1 MTTSTITAL
10 IPAAGAGTRLG
21 LGPKAL
27 VKVAGKSLLTRS
39 IEALAPH
46 VDELVVALPAHLA
59 QDISAWPAVDLLTTP
74 QRYIAGGETRQQS
87 VLALLEACETDLVI
101 IHDAA
106 RPFLPA
112 TILQALI
119 EAAQQYGAATAALPV
134 ADTLVRSEN
143 NDHWGEICPREGLWA
158 VQTPQV
164 FKRQLLL
171 DAHKQA
177 LADGFMA
184 TDDAGVVART
194 GHQVH
199 LIHGD
204 ARMFKVTT
212 PSDLALAEALANT
225 PSTST
230 IQTKQPATLSRYFA
244 PAKVNLGLS
253 VLGVRPDRYHELH
266 SLMVPLS
273 IGDVLE
279 IEPAEQLSLEVKEAH
294 LPTNEE
300 NLVYRAAHNYLQH
313 YQQMTGQ
320 KRGAHIVLHKHL
332 PLASGMGGGSSDAA
346 TTLLA
351 LSKFYPAP
359 IDLPALALELGADV
373 PFFLLQQAALT
384 EGIGEQLTPVHL
396 PSVWLVL
403 ANPGIEV
410 SAGDAYQWL
419 DAIENFS
426 KPLDLAAITAALQQQ
441 DTLPYWNS
449 LQAPTLVKHPEI
461 QVVLDTLLKA
471 GLHSPLMSGSGST
484 CFALAQNQ
492 AHAEQV
498 ATQLTQQH
506 AHWWVQSTQTL
517 SHSSET
523 QQQLGILC

>member
-1 MTTSTITAL
+1 MTPTIAAL

-27 VKVAGKSLLTRS
+27 VKVAGKSLLVRS

-46 VDELVVALPAHLA
+46 VNELVVALPPHLTH
-59 QDISAWPAVDLLTTP
+59 DIPAWQENPISTTP

-87 VLALLEACETDLVI
+87 VLALLEACEADLVI

-106 RPFLPA
+106 RPFLQA
-112 TILQALI
+112 TIIQTLI
-119 EAAQQYGAATAALPV
+119 NTAQEYGAATAALPV
-134 ADTLVRSEN
+134 ADTLVKSEQ
-143 NDHWGEICPREGLWA
+143 NDHWGQICPREGLWA

-164 FKRQLLL
+164 FNRQLLL
-171 DAHKQA
+171 EAHQQA
-177 LADGFMA
+177 LADGFIA

-199 LIHGD
+199 LVHGD

-225 PSTST
+225 QSTPT
-230 IQTKQPATLSRYFA
+230 IQTKQPTTPTQYFA

-253 VLGVRPDRYHELH
+253 VLGVRPDHYHELH

-279 IEPAEQLSLEVKEAH
+279 IEPAKQLSLEVKEAN

-313 YQQMTGQ
+313 YQQITGQ
-320 KRGAHIVLHKHL
+320 THGAHITLHKHL
-332 PLASGMGGGSSDAA
+332 PLASGLGGGSSDAA

-351 LSKFYPAP
+351 LNKFYPAP
-359 IDLPALALELGADV
+359 IDLPALALQLGADV
-373 PFFLLQQAALT
+373 PFFLLQQAALA
-384 EGIGEQLTPVHL
+384 EGVGEQLTPVHL

-403 ANPGIEV
+403 VNPGIEV

-419 DAIENFS
+419 DATEDFS
-426 KPLDLAAITAALQQQ
+426 TPLDLVAITEALQQQ
-441 DTLPYWNS
+441 NAVPYWNT
-449 LQAPTLVKHPEI
+449 LQAPTLAKHPEI
-461 QVVLDTLLKA
+461 QVVLDALLKA

-492 AHAEQV
+492 VHAEQV

-506 AHWWVQSTQTL
+506 AHWWVRSTQTL
-517 SHSSET
+517 SHSSEI
-523 QQQLGILC
+523 QQQLRILC